1 MRTAIVDSRS
11 RASNVVPLVMVAA
24 VVVVVTSILVATA
37 AFATRSGPFKA
48 REIAVTIVP
57 STPANAVAPVRKGFH
72 ASQAWVDATSQ
83 STGISTV
90 AVQAYGDASLRLDH
104 DRPGC
109 HLGWTTLAGI
119 GGVETGHGTTGGA
132 ILLPD
137 GMTSHPIL
145 GPALNGSGGMAA
157 IHSDAQTTKWH
168 GDPQW
173 DHAVGPMQFIPSTWV
188 RWGADGN
195 GDGIADPNNISDAAL
210 TTARYLCASGRD
222 MRTGS
227 GWSSAVFSYNH
238 SNDYVRSVFA
248 WANSYARA

>member
-1 MRTAIVDSRS
+1 MAVVDRGS
-11 RASNVVPLVMVAA
+11 RASSIVPLIAAA
-24 VVVVVTSILVATA
+24 VVIVTTVLLATA
-37 AFATRSGPFKA
+37 AFATRSGPFRTSA
-48 REIAVTIVP
+48 VEFTIAP
-57 STPANAVAPVRKGFH
+57 STPANVIAPASKGIH
-72 ASQAWVDATSQ
+72 ASLAWVESTSQ

-104 DRPGC
+104 EQPGC
-109 HLGWTTLAGI
+109 HVGWTTLAGI
-119 GGVETGHGTTGGA
+119 GGIESGHGTTGGA
-132 ILLPD
+132 TLLPD
-137 GMTSHPIL
+137 GTTSRRIL

-157 IHSDAQTTKWH
+157 IHSDAETTRWH

-195 GDGIADPNNISDAAL
+195 GDGVADPNNISDAAL

-222 MRTGS
+222 LRNGA
-227 GWSSAVFSYNH
+227 GWSAAIFSYNH
-238 SNDYVRSVFA
+238 SNDYVRNVLA